1 MLPSDSPFPASLM
14 KKLSFLLGTV
24 GGALAGYVFSNQK
37 LRDQLL
43 KAKDASA
50 AAKILGKHLSED
62 GQIVAKEVGQL
73 AEQYDLDDKLA
84 GGKKYVQSYYKSAKD
99 EVQKFLSSKA
109 QDATKAATKAKKQV
123 VKKVKSMGR

>member
-1 MLPSDSPFPASLM
+1 M

-43 KAKDASA
+43 KAKDASQ

-109 QDATKAATKAKKQV
+109 KDATKAATKAKKQV

>member
-1 MLPSDSPFPASLM
+1 M
-14 KKLSFLLGTV
+14 
-24 GGALAGYVFSNQK
+24 
-37 LRDQLL
+37 
-43 KAKDASA
+43 KAKDASQ

-84 GGKKYVQSYYKSAKD
+84 GGKKYVQSYYKSAKE

-109 QDATKAATKAKKQV
+109 KDATKAVKKT
-123 VKKVKSMGR
+123 VKKVKGK